1 MRHILIVANPV
12 AGRGKLSLAEQVAGR
27 LRDAG
32 CHVDLYFTTCAG
44 DATAYVR
51 ALAELPDV
59 IAVAGGDGT
68 VNEVVNGLKA
78 IANDRFALALIPSG
92 TTNVLAMELG
102 IRRDA
107 GKIAAMIE
115 QGKEKA
121 VWPGSING
129 RRFMLMAGVG
139 YDAWVVDNVDTQLK
153 KRLGKLAY
161 VWSMLKQLRHFG
173 RKTYRVTVD
182 GKEFC
187 ANSVI
192 MTNGRFYGGSFV
204 ISKQADLSRP
214 ETQVLMMSGK
224 NPLKLLFIL
233 LGLPLGIMEKMP
245 GIVSLPARRVDITM
259 DGADGHEPVQADGDS
274 LAHLPLSLMMD
285 EQPLRVLVP

>member
-1 MRHILIVANPV
+1 MRRILIVANPV
-12 AGRGKLSLAEQVAGR
+12 AGRGKLSLAQQVAGR
-27 LRDAG
+27 LRGAG
-32 CHVDLYFTTCAG
+32 CKVDLYFSTCAG
-44 DATAYVR
+44 DATVYVSR
-51 ALAELPDV
+51 LAELPDV

-68 VNEVVNGLKA
+68 VNEVLNGLSA
-78 IANDRFALALIPSG
+78 FANGSYALALIPSG

-107 GKIAAMIE
+107 GQIATMIQ

-121 VWPGSING
+121 VWPGSVNG

-161 VWSMLKQLRHFG
+161 VWSMLKQLAQFG
-173 RKTYRVTVD
+173 KKTYRVTVD
-182 GKEFC
+182 GKDYA

-192 MTNGRFYGGSFV
+192 ITNGRFYGGSFV
-204 ISKQADLSRP
+204 ISKLADLSRP
-214 ETQVLMMSGK
+214 DTQVLMMSGK
-224 NPLKLLFIL
+224 SPLKLLFIL

-245 GIVSLPARRVDITM
+245 GIVSLAARRVAVSM
-259 DGADGHEPVQADGDS
+259 DNAHGREPVQADGDS
-274 LAHLPLSLMMD
+274 LTQLPLSLIMD

>member
-1 MRHILIVANPV
+1 MRRILIVANPV

-27 LRDAG
+27 LREAG

-44 DATAYVR
+44 DATAYVS

-129 RRFMLMAGVG
+129 RRFMLMAGIG

-173 RKTYRVTVD
+173 KKTYQVSVD
-182 GKEFC
+182 GKEYC

-245 GIVSLPARRVDITM
+245 GIVSQPARRVDITM
-259 DGADGHEPVQADGDS
+259 DGSDGHEPVQADGDS